1 MKTIEE
7 RAEEM
12 FPVSYEEGYGDL
24 NESRRKYYIK
34 IATEQKAIDFAMFQ
48 SFLSERGLLF
58 GKYTK
63 ATGDT
68 GYKTLD
74 DLWAYFNNKE

>member
-1 MKTIEE
+1 MKSVEE
-7 RAEEM
+7 LDYLYGWADEDI
-12 FPVSYEEGYGDL
+12 YYEGYSDGK
-24 NESRRKYYIK
+24 E
-34 IATEQKAIDFAMFQ
+34 EQKAIDFAMFQ

-63 ATGDT
+63 ANGDT

-74 DLWAYFNNKE
+74 DLYEYFNKKEE

>member
-7 RAEEM
+7 RAKDYTDMAVNVGDAQM
-12 FPVSYEEGYGDL
+12 FCRFEGYIIG
-24 NESRRKYYIK
+24 
-34 IATEQKAIDFAMFQ
+34 ATEQRAIDFAMFQ

-63 ATGDT
+63 ANGDT

-74 DLWAYFNNKE
+74 DLWEYFNNKE